1 MTQETL
7 QVTPNSG
14 FIQPADGTCGASGTA
29 AARRLARQA
38 WLVRAAAVTF
48 LAGGAFVS
56 YLFFSTV

>member
-1 MTQETL
+1 MDRDVL

-14 FIQPADGTCGASGTA
+14 CIQPADGTCAASGTA

-56 YLFFSTV
+56 YLFFTTV